1 MRVLI
6 LSNGSIYIIYVI
18 IFTHGSRIHLLSMSL
33 HIYCSMVNLFCDVH
47 MIARWLLGIL
57 CLSGLVATMQAGKI
71 NVHKNYIRPRGNLKP
86 LIVPL
91 LLHKQQYRSWWSF
104 SGISWKHKDGHNF
117 SFACAQFFFNSM
129 KEIIISQFY
138 FCMFCLSLNIKT
150 SWYC

>member
-1 MRVLI
+1 
-6 LSNGSIYIIYVI
+6 
-18 IFTHGSRIHLLSMSL
+18 
-33 HIYCSMVNLFCDVH
+33 

-71 NVHKNYIRPRGNLKP
+71 NVHKNYIRPRGKLKP

-91 LLHKQQYRSWWSF
+91 LLHKQQNISWWSF
-104 SGISWKHKDGHNF
+104 FGISWKHRDAHNF

-138 FCMFCLSLNIKT
+138 FCMFCLNLNIKQADIV
-150 SWYC
+150 SHQLVSVRPFCMSSSCPCVVLLFSVAW